1 LDASN
6 GYSSLTGLRLFHPN
20 ATAATASNVSY
31 TAPYAGPQALSV
43 YGYSL
48 TPFLGAAPVCLFS
61 WPLRS
66 AGLAT
71 ASLVAAIFVLR
82 SAWPRLQEHMPE
94 KSMVLLLAAVATYHV
109 LWFLLL
115 TAV

>member
-1 LDASN
+1 MYPSLKCTPVLKVCD
-6 GYSSLTGLRLFHPN
+6 SSVLPPL
-20 ATAATASNVSY
+20 VSY
-31 TAPYAGPQALSV
+31 VRALPPSPPDPQALSV

-115 TAV
+115 TVV